1 MGSDLWVGP
10 WRPHRPRGPIAAHYR
25 GPGPKY
31 KLPSNTGY
39 VLHDPSRARA
49 PAFTFGLR
57 LPKQQ
62 VSCSPGP
69 GYLVPARMTVR
80 GWDGT
85 PAFSIFGRQ
94 RHAAPS
100 LTPGP
105 GRYFPE
111 RAGNATYP
119 SAPRHTM
126 APRNWGVQ
134 AEHNSPGETTRV
146 RYRCE
151 ALPTRPRGHRAH
163 PRPPRWLLPGP
174 GSYTVPSVLGPRV
187 ISKVSAPTYSLYGR
201 SVVGSFFEDLSKT
214 PGPGTYHVV
223 NPGIYK
229 SRAPQFTMQPR
240 TALPQDK
247 SQNPGPAA
255 YSVDQHRKPRGWSFG
270 IRHSDYVAQTL
281 AEVDD

>member
-1 MGSDLWVGP
+1 
-10 WRPHRPRGPIAAHYR
+10 
-25 GPGPKY
+25 
-31 KLPSNTGY
+31 
-39 VLHDPSRARA
+39 
-49 PAFTFGLR
+49 
-57 LPKQQ
+57 
-62 VSCSPGP
+62 
-69 GYLVPARMTVR
+69 
-80 GWDGT
+80 
-85 PAFSIFGRQ
+85 
-94 RHAAPS
+94 
-100 LTPGP
+100 

-111 RAGNATYP
+111 LAGNATYP

-134 AEHNSPGETTRV
+134 AEHNTP
-146 RYRCE
+146 
-151 ALPTRPRGHRAH
+151 
-163 PRPPRWLLPGP
+163 
-174 GSYTVPSVLGPRV
+174 V

-240 TALPQDK
+240 TALPQDN

-255 YSVDQHRKPRGWSFG
+255 YNVDQYRKPGGLSFG

>member
-10 WRPHRPRGPIAAHYR
+10 WRPHRPRGPIAAQYR

-31 KLPSNTGY
+31 KLPSNTGT
-39 VLHDPSRARA
+39 LRAARPSRARA

-57 LPKQQ
+57 LPRQQ
-62 VSCSPGP
+62 ISCSPGP
-69 GYLVPARMTVR
+69 GYLVPARMTER

-85 PAFSIFGRQ
+85 PAFSIHGRQ
-94 RHAAPS
+94 RLAAPS

-105 GRYFPE
+105 GQDP
-111 RAGNATYP
+111 
-119 SAPRHTM
+119 
-126 APRNWGVQ
+126 Q
-134 AEHNSPGETTRV
+134 
-146 RYRCE
+146 
-151 ALPTRPRGHRAH
+151 
-163 PRPPRWLLPGP
+163 PRPGSADTPGPPHRQVLPGATRRPAFQGPGTYTVPPGP
-174 GSYTVPSVLGPRV
+174 GPRESSVRSPPP
-187 ISKVSAPTYSLYGR
+187 PTPLYGR
-201 SVVGSFFEDLSKT
+201 NVVGSFFEDPQQET

-240 TALPQDK
+240 TALPQDN

-255 YSVDQHRKPRGWSFG
+255 YSVDQYRKPGGLSFG

>member
-10 WRPHRPRGPIAAHYR
+10 WRPHRPRGPIAAQYR

-31 KLPSNTGY
+31 KLPSNT
-39 VLHDPSRARA
+39 
-49 PAFTFGLR
+49 
-57 LPKQQ
+57 
-62 VSCSPGP
+62 
-69 GYLVPARMTVR
+69 
-80 GWDGT
+80 
-85 PAFSIFGRQ
+85 
-94 RHAAPS
+94 
-100 LTPGP
+100 

-134 AEHNSPGETTRV
+134 AEHNT
-146 RYRCE
+146 
-151 ALPTRPRGHRAH
+151 
-163 PRPPRWLLPGP
+163 PGP
-174 GSYTVPSVLGPRV
+174 GTYTVPPVLGPRV

-240 TALPQDK
+240 TALPQDN

-255 YSVDQHRKPRGWSFG
+255 YKVDQYRKPGGLSFG

>member
-31 KLPSNTGY
+31 KLPSNT
-39 VLHDPSRARA
+39 
-49 PAFTFGLR
+49 
-57 LPKQQ
+57 
-62 VSCSPGP
+62 
-69 GYLVPARMTVR
+69 
-80 GWDGT
+80 
-85 PAFSIFGRQ
+85 
-94 RHAAPS
+94 
-100 LTPGP
+100 

-255 YSVDQHRKPRGWSFG
+255 YSVDQVIRGPG
-270 IRHSDYVAQTL
+270 ARGQGLIRGMRVRVQDGGSDARGLGPGQGWG
-281 AEVDD
+281 

>member
-31 KLPSNTGY
+31 KLPSNTG
-39 VLHDPSRARA
+39 
-49 PAFTFGLR
+49 
-57 LPKQQ
+57 
-62 VSCSPGP
+62 
-69 GYLVPARMTVR
+69 
-80 GWDGT
+80 
-85 PAFSIFGRQ
+85 
-94 RHAAPS
+94 
-100 LTPGP
+100 
-105 GRYFPE
+105 RYFPE

-134 AEHNSPGETTRV
+134 AEHNT
-146 RYRCE
+146 
-151 ALPTRPRGHRAH
+151 
-163 PRPPRWLLPGP
+163 PGP
-174 GSYTVPSVLGPRV
+174 GAYTVPSVLGPRV

-255 YSVDQHRKPRGWSFG
+255 YSVDQVIRDPGAKGQIRGMRVRVQDGGSEARGLGPGRGGGKGETGRGPWRGAAGSACEVSGVSWAPSTGSPAAGASGSDTRTTWPRPWPKWMTDGPAG
-270 IRHSDYVAQTL
+270 AAPQTF
-281 AEVDD
+281 A